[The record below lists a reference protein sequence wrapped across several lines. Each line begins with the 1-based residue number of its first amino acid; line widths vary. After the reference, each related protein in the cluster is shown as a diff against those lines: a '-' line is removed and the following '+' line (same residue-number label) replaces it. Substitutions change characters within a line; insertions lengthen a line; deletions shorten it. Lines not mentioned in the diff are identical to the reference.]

1 MLKGAFQFCL
11 GSDHFQPVMV
21 LSLEHAPL
29 TSPYQRF
36 LNVSTFYNELINC
49 QSISTYC
56 ANFSTRSIVFCLPIK
71 QIAFGSSGPCVSPVV
86 TTRIGMNRFLPL

>member
-36 LNVSTFYNELINC
+36 FNVSTFYNELTNC
-49 QSISTYC
+49 QTISPWRHCVRIFNC
-56 ANFSTRSIVFCLPIK
+56 ARTIK
-71 QIAFGSSGPCVSPVV
+71 NP
-86 TTRIGMNRFLPL
+86 